1 MIIGLTH
8 DKEGQQVL
16 RRSITTKIA
25 IGLPPDD
32 KTKYPTRL
40 DHFIF
45 QRKAVKGSGNSKEVA
60 WEIDQERT
68 AHYGKECREV
78 WIVFLDDDPEQVFRT
93 EYAVWTRTQ
102 CFCRGNGDVA
112 IRKTKAHPEGE
123 TWSVC
128 ANSGR
133 CPEMEGVDNKPGIC
147 KPSGD
152 LYFMLA
158 DFPTLGTICKLHT
171 SSYQSIREISTAL
184 ADLRMVTGGRL
195 MGVKARL
202 SVRTEKNVYTDAK
215 TGNLMSSTKQ
225 VIGLELA
232 ASDILQLTNSLTDTA
247 LMFDKVKLRLGARSV
262 VIEEED
268 EEAIAPAMN
277 HEFYPNEENRPAEG
291 KVIEGAVYK
300 GTIDGTSG
308 KQVVEMK
315 TEQDRPIDRAEAR
328 TFHQAWQNS
337 GKNEKEVREYLD
349 SIGAA
354 SSLQIPKSKWLD
366 ALKWAETK
374 PTPAPAEEI
383 DPNMSAEE
391 KKVHEAFGVLGVALA
406 DRRALID
413 QYTDQDL
420 IDWDGIADEL
430 SRRAD
435 AAAAGA

>member
-25 IGLPPDD
+25 IGMPPDD

-45 QRKAVKGSGNSKEVA
+45 QRKAVKGTGTSKEVG
-60 WEIDQERT
+60 WEIDEERT
-68 AHYGKECREV
+68 NHYGKECREV

-93 EYAVWTRTQ
+93 EYAVWTKTQ

-133 CPEMEGVDNKPGIC
+133 CPEMEGVEGKAGIC

-215 TGNLMSSTKQ
+215 THNLMSSTKQ
-225 VIGLELA
+225 VLGLELA

-268 EEAIAPAMN
+268 EEAAAPAMN
-277 HEFYPNEENRPAEG
+277 HEFYPDDTNRPAEG
-291 KVIEGAVYK
+291 KVIEGKVAQPQPAAQEQ
-300 GTIDGTSG
+300 
-308 KQVVEMK
+308 KQEL
-315 TEQDRPIDRAEAR
+315 DRPIDRAEAR
-328 TFHQAWQNS
+328 TFHAAWQNS

-349 SIGAA
+349 SIGAP
-354 SSLQIPKSKWLD
+354 SSLKIPKSKWLD

-374 PTPAPAEEI
+374 PAVPPPEEI
-383 DPNMSAEE
+383 DPNMSPEE
-391 KKVHEAFGVLGVALA
+391 RKVREAFGFLGVALA

-420 IDWDGIADEL
+420 IDWDGISDEL

-435 AAAAGA
+435 AAAANA